1 MKPYPHYKPS
11 GVAWLGDVPGH
22 WEVERLRFRVRLN
35 PAMTVDLRESDLVS
49 FLPMEAI
56 GEDGSLSLELSRPVS
71 ELSSGYTY
79 FEVGDVAIAK
89 ITPCFENGKGAVFQ
103 KLQRG
108 AGFGTTELIVMRP
121 SDSVAPRWLYYLT
134 LCRAFRAPGEAMMLG
149 AGGQKRVPDLFVKDY
164 RAAFPA
170 REEQQV
176 IADYLDAET
185 GRIDALI
192 REKDG
197 LIELLEERRAAAF
210 GTQIAE
216 MARNAGG
223 QSNRRFAWLSELPSD
238 WNCVRIKHIVQ
249 SVDQGISPQ
258 CEARVPDDDEWG
270 VLKVGCVNSGLFNA
284 RESKALP
291 PDITPIPTI
300 TLQEGDVLVSRA
312 NTKSLVGRAAMAERE
327 YPKLMLSD
335 KLYRLKLDTT
345 RCLPAY
351 LVGILGLPAIRVLI
365 EERATGA
372 SASMVNIDRR
382 TILDLDFPLPPIGQ
396 QNELVAHA
404 KSDTADAEALRAHV
418 MEEVALLKELR
429 AATIADAVL
438 GRIDLRPEK

>member
-1 MKPYPHYKPS
+1 
-11 GVAWLGDVPGH
+11 
-22 WEVERLRFRVRLN
+22 
-35 PAMTVDLRESDLVS
+35 
-49 FLPMEAI
+49 
-56 GEDGSLSLELSRPVS
+56 
-71 ELSSGYTY
+71 
-79 FEVGDVAIAK
+79 
-89 ITPCFENGKGAVFQ
+89 
-103 KLQRG
+103 
-108 AGFGTTELIVMRP
+108 
-121 SDSVAPRWLYYLT
+121 
-134 LCRAFRAPGEAMMLG
+134 MMLG